1 MCDTIVVVRP
11 DGVLFA
17 KNSDRDPNEAQI
29 PEWRPRTQHP
39 TGATVSCTHIEIPQ
53 VAQTW
58 ATLISRPFWMWG
70 AEMGS
75 NEHGV
80 TIGNEAVF
88 TDQKYAATGLT
99 GMDLVRLALERASSA
114 AEAVDVIV
122 DLIEDHGQG
131 GGCGHENPS
140 FTYHNSFLMADPIEA
155 WVLETAGSL
164 WAAEQVTSGVR
175 TISNGLTI
183 PGFAEEHR
191 DRLRSRVSACDT
203 RTTLTTLA
211 ASNASRAGDL
221 MTLLRSHGD
230 QRWPRYRALNG
241 TLLSSVH
248 ARWGCRRFFVERRR
262 VGFGPSHRTTLDHRD
277 GSAVSRPVQ
286 AGDGFESGRHR
297 QGSHRRRDDPA
308 RRIYRQPVVAPRA
321 HGPEGDARPATYR
334 SAVPARSRRSRAA
347 LADRSPGRTERL
359 RRGLRAAPP
368 LVEPGRRSS
377 RPGRRSPPVGK
388 EILGQAQ
395 HDGGHSLSRRG
406 VGTRGGSGAGDTSR
420 PVSAMPALKRDK
432 LPTRFVAQHTHA
444 QTSSVIDPKVADDS
458 TPRNARFARWWRNR

>member
-1 MCDTIVVVRP
+1 MSDTIVVVRP

-39 TGATVSCTHIEIPQ
+39 AETTVECTHIEIPQ

-88 TDQKYAATGLT
+88 TDQRYAATGLT

-131 GGCGHENPS
+131 GGCGHEDPS
-140 FTYHNSFLMADPIEA
+140 FTYHNSFLVADPIEA

-191 DRLRSRVSACDT
+191 DGLRSRVSACDA
-203 RTTLTTLA
+203 RTMLTTRA
-211 ASNASRAGDL
+211 ASNASEPGDL
-221 MTLLRSHGD
+221 MTLLRSHGE
-230 QRWPRYRALNG
+230 QTWPRYRALNG
-241 TLLSSVH
+241 TLSAPCMHGGGVVASSSSVAGWVSDLRTEQH
-248 ARWGCRRFFVERRR
+248 WITATAAQCLALFKPVTVSKAVDIGTDPTDDGTIPLDASADSLWWRHERMARKVMRDPERLAPLFLRDRDEVEQRWLVDPPEGQSAFNEGSELLHHWSNR
-262 VGFGPSHRTTLDHRD
+262 VAGAPDPVD
-277 GSAVSRPVQ
+277 VRP
-286 AGDGFESGRHR
+286 RW
-297 QGSHRRRDDPA
+297 A
-308 RRIYRQPVVAPRA
+308 RRYWAKRNTMAGISS
-321 HGPEGDARPATYR
+321 PEG
-334 SAVPARSRRSRAA
+334 V
-347 LADRSPGRTERL
+347 
-359 RRGLRAAPP
+359 
-368 LVEPGRRSS
+368 
-377 RPGRRSPPVGK
+377 
-388 EILGQAQ
+388 
-395 HDGGHSLSRRG
+395 
-406 VGTRGGSGAGDTSR
+406 
-420 PVSAMPALKRDK
+420 
-432 LPTRFVAQHTHA
+432 
-444 QTSSVIDPKVADDS
+444 
-458 TPRNARFARWWRNR
+458 

>member
-39 TGATVSCTHIEIPQ
+39 AETTVECTHIEIPQ

-88 TDQKYAATGLT
+88 TDQRYAATGLT

-131 GGCGHENPS
+131 GGCGHEDPS
-140 FTYHNSFLMADPIEA
+140 FTYHNSFLVADPIEA

-191 DRLRSRVSACDT
+191 DGLRSRVSA
-203 RTTLTTLA
+203 
-211 ASNASRAGDL
+211 
-221 MTLLRSHGD
+221 
-230 QRWPRYRALNG
+230 
-241 TLLSSVH
+241 
-248 ARWGCRRFFVERRR
+248 
-262 VGFGPSHRTTLDHRD
+262 
-277 GSAVSRPVQ
+277 
-286 AGDGFESGRHR
+286 
-297 QGSHRRRDDPA
+297 
-308 RRIYRQPVVAPRA
+308 
-321 HGPEGDARPATYR
+321 
-334 SAVPARSRRSRAA
+334 
-347 LADRSPGRTERL
+347 
-359 RRGLRAAPP
+359 
-368 LVEPGRRSS
+368 
-377 RPGRRSPPVGK
+377 
-388 EILGQAQ
+388 
-395 HDGGHSLSRRG
+395 
-406 VGTRGGSGAGDTSR
+406 
-420 PVSAMPALKRDK
+420 
-432 LPTRFVAQHTHA
+432 
-444 QTSSVIDPKVADDS
+444 
-458 TPRNARFARWWRNR
+458 